1 MTTVTRMPAIG
12 LAASSGRRR
21 GVIELAVEAEKRG
34 FAGIYCPTAGGTD
47 CLALCQAIAQST
59 HTIAVGTSIEPIYF
73 RLPAELARGAAFIHE
88 ISGGRFSLGI
98 GVTHA
103 PVHAAHGLAVGK
115 PLGDMRDYVAA
126 MRAAEAS
133 TGPLPPI
140 VLATLRSKMLALAVE
155 IADGAVWANGS
166 RGYMP
171 TQLASVPQEKREAG
185 FFLGDMAPT
194 VIDADESAAKAVLRK
209 TLSFYCRL
217 PNYRNYWKE
226 AGYVEEMEA
235 VEAAVAAGEF
245 DRVPGLMTDSWL
257 ADNCLF
263 GSATKV
269 RDGIEAWFDAG
280 VSTPIIVPS
289 STSGGQAKAVA
300 ELFAAFE

>member
-1 MTTVTRMPAIG
+1 MPAIG
-12 LAASSGRRR
+12 LAATSGRRLQM
-21 GVIELAVEAEKRG
+21 IELAKEAEKRG

-47 CLALCQAIAQST
+47 PLALCQAIAQAT
-59 HTIAVGTSIEPIYF
+59 HTIHVGTSIQPIYF

-88 ISGGRFSLGI
+88 ISGGRFRLGI

-103 PVHAAHGLAVGK
+103 PVHAAHGLKPGK

-140 VLATLRSKMLALAVE
+140 VLATLRSRMLALAAE
-155 IADGAVWANGS
+155 IGDGAVWANGS
-166 RGYMP
+166 RSYMP
-171 TQLASVPQEKREAG
+171 AQLKAIPEEKRKAG
-185 FFLGDMAPT
+185 FFVGDMAPT
-194 VIDADESAAKAVLRK
+194 VIDADEMAAKAVLKR
-209 TLSFYCRL
+209 TLTLYCRL

-235 VEAAVAAGEF
+235 VEAAIAAGDF
-245 DRVPGLMTDSWL
+245 ARIPDLMSDHWL
-257 ADNCLF
+257 ADNTLF
-263 GSATKV
+263 GSPTTV

-280 VSTPIIVPS
+280 ISTPIVVPS
-289 STSGGQAKAVA
+289 STSGGQAKAIA
-300 ELFAAFE
+300 ELFAIFE